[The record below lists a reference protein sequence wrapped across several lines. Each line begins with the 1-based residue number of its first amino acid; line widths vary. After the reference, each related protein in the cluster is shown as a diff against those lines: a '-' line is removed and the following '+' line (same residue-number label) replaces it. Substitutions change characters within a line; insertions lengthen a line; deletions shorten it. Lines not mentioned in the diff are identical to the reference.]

1 MMALLKNI
9 RKKTRNL
16 NITIHKKQQQQ
27 QQKLQQLQ
35 YNDES
40 EIKSKEDELIIKTIV
55 ILKHVIS
62 LYYWIYA
69 TKKIYQLYEKEA
81 RIYIAK
87 VVILTFDSI
96 STLVLLATIHF
107 MNIKFEKRH
116 YIYFILLFILTSPL
130 IALQY

>member
-1 MMALLKNI
+1 MALLKNI

-27 QQKLQQLQ
+27 QKLQQLQ
-35 YNDES
+35 YNDEN
-40 EIKSKEDELIIKTIV
+40 EIKSKSKEDELIIKTIV

-69 TKKIYQLYEKEA
+69 TKKISQLYEKEA
-81 RIYIAK
+81 RSYIAK
-87 VVILTFDSI
+87 IVILTFDSI

>member
-1 MMALLKNI
+1 MALLKNI

-16 NITIHKKQQQQ
+16 NITINKKQ
-27 QQKLQQLQ
+27 QQKLQQFH
-35 YNDES
+35 NDEN

-87 VVILTFDSI
+87 IVILTFDSI